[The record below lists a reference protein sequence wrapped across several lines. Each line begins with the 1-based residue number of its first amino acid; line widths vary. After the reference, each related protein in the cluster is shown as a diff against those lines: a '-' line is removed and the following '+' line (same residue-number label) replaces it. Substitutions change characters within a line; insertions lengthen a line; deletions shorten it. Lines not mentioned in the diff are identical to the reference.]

1 MATKNFKAGETK
13 SAIDG
18 IKTAFAPVTDAIQ
31 NLQGKIE
38 VPQAARDFVAKA
50 ADSAQERADAVNAGV
65 TNATGKVESAAV
77 AAVGEFAN
85 VSRNIQK
92 AVHEDVTAYFAHLGK
107 LSSAGCPSEALQI
120 QADYLRGRG
129 EAIVARAKASSDYV
143 STLVQNGVKSVQE
156 NVSSLSKT
164 AA

>member
-1 MATKNFKAGETK
+1 MAAKITKTETA
-13 SAIDG
+13 SPLNG
-18 IKTAFAPVTDAIQ
+18 IKNAFAPVTDAIQ
-31 NLQGKIE
+31 NFQGKIE
-38 VPQAARDFVAKA
+38 VPQAARDFVSKA
-50 ADSAQERADAVNAGV
+50 AGSAQERADAVNAGV
-65 TNATGKVESAAV
+65 TTATAKVESAAA
-77 AAVGEFAN
+77 AAVAEVAS

-107 LSSAGCPSEALQI
+107 LSTASCPSEAFQF

-129 EAIVARAKASSDYV
+129 EAIVSRAKASSDYV